1 MPADVECPATPPELP
16 REPTPTRV
24 KCSPVREGSSSPGR
38 ASPDSACPI
47 CLGKLDNKAFSDGC
61 MHQFCFT
68 CIVEW
73 SKVRAVC
80 PLCKQGFTS
89 IIHNVRSEIDYD
101 RYRLP
106 PPPAAEPQNPYIFQ
120 PGDGPE
126 LRSRWLQMRRQMYR
140 HRSRV
145 LPMLWPVP
153 EGHDYHLP
161 AAPARPRPPT
171 RPRLTSESRRH
182 IYGSDMW
189 ARPTAD
195 ELTGRYRETGP
206 DFYRNNPACT
216 HRLVP
221 WLNREL
227 NAVLDSPALL
237 AHVMEHVMQL
247 ITRLHILSPEFRAH
261 LEPYMSPWTEHFVH
275 EFYCFAR
282 SPYDMVGYDLNV
294 QYRQGRP
301 DSPPMQVMA
310 SSGDSDSGSDSDIRV
325 LTPPTQPSTPIRT
338 ERLSSPEPGPSGSAG
353 RADRGVSAA
362 LGRVRAFLAKARA
375 AESDSDSDMDS
386 DVGAGGG
393 GGSDSA
399 VEVVEV
405 LPPRSQRTPVIVT
418 LSSDEEAAPPASAP
432 PATTEATESER
443 RRTDRQAR
451 RTAAT
456 TDGQRQKSRG
466 TAEKRTRSDGDSN
479 KRRRGEVT
487 EKNGGVHTAHKRRE
501 KRPNREAD
509 RAERRAKGAEQR
521 GASQS
526 SRSSSRSKSSKT
538 TASSFGGK
546 SSSIS
551 MPTAASLAT
560 SSDASWRP
568 TDSERSS
575 VNSALSSRVSD
586 RVTVS
591 SDRTSIDVVGGTTDR
606 SSLLSISSGKS
617 TSASAGAIGENC
629 SKPGDKSSDKSH
641 KSKSS
646 DKSSKSSKTSDR
658 SHKSKSS
665 DKSHKSK
672 SSDKSHKSRSSDK
685 SSHKSKSSDKSSHKS
700 KHRDKSHK
708 SKSSDKHRS
717 SSRKSDKGDEKRD
730 SDGRRHG
737 RRSRDD
743 ARSQKRRR
751 LVDSDSSDCLLSPG
765 SPQPSTSSGVTD
777 RSRQFHRIV
786 PAVTSSSDAA
796 QSSSSSVVG
805 ARPVRCRR
813 LSDSASEGSSA
824 ADRRPAAAPSDSE
837 EDVGARRPA
846 VRSAVVRARRAV
858 RSEDSDSSDW

>member
-1 MPADVECPATPPELP
+1 M
-16 REPTPTRV
+16 
-24 KCSPVREGSSSPGR
+24 
-38 ASPDSACPI
+38 
-47 CLGKLDNKAFSDGC
+47 
-61 MHQFCFT
+61 
-68 CIVEW
+68 
-73 SKVRAVC
+73 VRAVC

-120 PGDGPE
+120 PGLHQTRRLTRAAADRDGPE

-418 LSSDEEAAPPASAP
+418 LSSDEEAAPPA
-432 PATTEATESER
+432 
-443 RRTDRQAR
+443 
-451 RTAAT
+451 
-456 TDGQRQKSRG
+456 
-466 TAEKRTRSDGDSN
+466 
-479 KRRRGEVT
+479 
-487 EKNGGVHTAHKRRE
+487 
-501 KRPNREAD
+501 
-509 RAERRAKGAEQR
+509 
-521 GASQS
+521 
-526 SRSSSRSKSSKT
+526 
-538 TASSFGGK
+538 
-546 SSSIS
+546 
-551 MPTAASLAT
+551 
-560 SSDASWRP
+560 
-568 TDSERSS
+568 
-575 VNSALSSRVSD
+575 
-586 RVTVS
+586 
-591 SDRTSIDVVGGTTDR
+591 
-606 SSLLSISSGKS
+606 
-617 TSASAGAIGENC
+617 
-629 SKPGDKSSDKSH
+629 
-641 KSKSS
+641 
-646 DKSSKSSKTSDR
+646 
-658 SHKSKSS
+658 
-665 DKSHKSK
+665 
-672 SSDKSHKSRSSDK
+672 
-685 SSHKSKSSDKSSHKS
+685 
-700 KHRDKSHK
+700 
-708 SKSSDKHRS
+708 
-717 SSRKSDKGDEKRD
+717 RKSDKGDEKRD